1 MSRNCYR
8 KAKLPGVDKAE
19 NGGIIETIK
28 QIIPQKR
35 RCGQRRFHRRCHLQ
49 RGLPFRLEMCCKQP
63 GRAKNGY
70 HR

>member
-19 NGGIIETIK
+19 NGGIIESIK

-35 RCGQRRFHRRCHLQ
+35 RCGQRRFYRCCHLQ

-63 GRAKNGY
+63 GRAQNGY